1 MALTGE
7 TNSDTQQETK
17 AEHAVHVWERWSTV
31 PLAILALAYLGL
43 YSVEVLGHL
52 PPALFF
58 DFVVISDII
67 WAIFIID
74 FVVRF
79 TLSPAKV
86 PFLKRNAIELVAL
99 ILPFFRAFRMFRV
112 IIALGFLS
120 RVGKSL
126 NARINIY
133 VGLILPLL
141 IYVCALGVYDAEHKA
156 PGANILNFGDSIWW
170 AFVTICTIG
179 YGDFYPV
186 TFEGRAIAVLLMVA
200 GLAFISVITVSV
212 ATMFLN
218 RLEYDLLQKKV
229 APSARSRRATLLEES
244 DPQ

>member
-1 MALTGE
+1 MAITG
-7 TNSDTQQETK
+7 DTTPDMQQETK
-17 AEHAVHVWERWSTV
+17 TEHAVHVWERWSTV
-31 PLAILALAYLGL
+31 PLAILAILYLVL
-43 YSVEVLGHL
+43 YSYEVLGHL

-58 DFVVISDII
+58 DFVVISDVI

-74 FVVRF
+74 FVARF
-79 TLSPAKV
+79 FLTPAKIL
-86 PFLKRNAIELVAL
+86 FLKRNAIELVAL

-133 VGLILPLL
+133 VGVILPLL

-156 PGANILNFGDSIWW
+156 PDANITNFGDAIWW
-170 AFVTICTIG
+170 AFVTIGTIG
-179 YGDFYPV
+179 YGDYYPV

-229 APSARSRRATLLEES
+229 APKRKG
-244 DPQ
+244 D

>member
-1 MALTGE
+1 MELMPQE
-7 TNSDTQQETK
+7 ETK

-31 PLAILALAYLGL
+31 PLAILALLYLGL
-43 YSVEVLGHL
+43 YSIEVLGHL
-52 PPALFF
+52 PPALFL
-58 DFVVISDII
+58 DFVVVSDVI

-74 FVVRF
+74 FVARF
-79 TLSPAKV
+79 ILTPEKM
-86 PFLKRNAIELVAL
+86 PFLKRNGIELVAL

-112 IIALGFLS
+112 VIALGFLS
-120 RVGKSL
+120 RVGKTL

-156 PGANILNFGDSIWW
+156 PGANITNFGDAIWW

-179 YGDFYPV
+179 YGDYYPV

-218 RLEYDLLQKKV
+218 RLEYDLTRKK
-229 APSARSRRATLLEES
+229 PSNRNK
-244 DPQ
+244 

>member
-1 MALTGE
+1 MAITGG
-7 TNSDTQQETK
+7 TQEETK
-17 AEHAVHVWERWSTV
+17 TEHAVHVWERWSTA
-31 PLAILALAYLGL
+31 PLAILALLYLGL

-52 PPALFF
+52 PPAIFF
-58 DFVVISDII
+58 DFVVVSDII

-79 TLSPAKV
+79 TLSPHKV

-120 RVGKSL
+120 RVGKTL

-156 PGANILNFGDSIWW
+156 PGANILNFGDSVWW

-179 YGDFYPV
+179 YGDYYPV

-218 RLEYDLLQKKV
+218 RLEYDLLQKKI
-229 APSARSRRATLLEES
+229 APKRKGSA
-244 DPQ
+244 D

>member
-1 MALTGE
+1 METTGDAKQDAQLEAL
-7 TNSDTQQETK
+7 QETK
-17 AEHAVHVWERWSTV
+17 TEHAVHIWERWSTA
-31 PLAILALAYLGL
+31 PLAILALLYLGL

-52 PPALFF
+52 PPAIFF
-58 DFVVISDII
+58 DFVIVSDII

-79 TLSPAKV
+79 TLSPAKI

-112 IIALGFLS
+112 VIALGFLT
-120 RVGKSL
+120 RVGKTL

-179 YGDFYPV
+179 YGDYYPV

-229 APSARSRRATLLEES
+229 APKRKA
-244 DPQ
+244 D

>member
-1 MALTGE
+1 MAITGD
-7 TNSDTQQETK
+7 NQHETK
-17 AEHAVHVWERWSTV
+17 METRTEHAVEVWERWSTI
-31 PLAILALAYLGL
+31 PLAILAILYLVL
-43 YSVEVLGHL
+43 YSFEVLAHL

-58 DFVVISDII
+58 DFVVVSDII

-74 FVVRF
+74 FLARF
-79 TLSPAKV
+79 FLSPKKV

-133 VGLILPLL
+133 VGVILPLL

-156 PGANILNFGDSIWW
+156 PGANITNFGDSIWW
-170 AFVTICTIG
+170 AFVTIGTIG
-179 YGDFYPV
+179 YGDYYPV

-212 ATMFLN
+212 ATLFLN
-218 RLEYDLLQKKV
+218 RLEYDLLQKKI
-229 APSARSRRATLLEES
+229 APKRKGSA
-244 DPQ
+244 D